1 MDTPKEKKEKEPAK
15 PSLLVYLK
23 VIFLTTI
30 ILFGVFVLN
39 NLAKRQSLDQTNFGE
54 SSIANVFSGKN
65 IKKALEQE
73 VRTNDAYKSASSELN
88 KTTANVL
95 GEATRIKD
103 QALEQ
108 GKEFVTDYVYEQT
121 VGSMV
126 ENMINRLPERQK
138 EKILENVCNNFLTN

>member
-30 ILFGVFVLN
+30 ILFGVIVLN
-39 NLAKRQSLDQTNFGE
+39 NLAKRQNQDQTNSGE
-54 SSIANVFSGKN
+54 SGVANLFTGKN
-65 IKKALEQE
+65 IKEALDNE
-73 VRTNDAYKSASSELN
+73 VRTNDAYKTASSELN

-103 QALEQ
+103 QDVEQ

-126 ENMINRLPERQK
+126 ENMINRLPERQRDK
-138 EKILENVCNNFLTN
+138 VLKNVCAQ

>member
-1 MDTPKEKKEKEPAK
+1 
-15 PSLLVYLK
+15 
-23 VIFLTTI
+23 
-30 ILFGVFVLN
+30 
-39 NLAKRQSLDQTNFGE
+39 GE
-54 SSIANVFSGKN
+54 SGVANLFTGKN
-65 IKKALEQE
+65 IKEALDNE
-73 VRTNDAYKSASSELN
+73 VRTNDAYKTASSELN

-126 ENMINRLPERQK
+126 ENMINRLPERQRDK
-138 EKILENVCNNFLTN
+138 VLKNVCAQ

>member
-30 ILFGVFVLN
+30 ILFGVIVLN
-39 NLAKRQSLDQTNFGE
+39 NLAKRQNQDQTNSGE
-54 SSIANVFSGKN
+54 SGVANLFTGKN
-65 IKKALEQE
+65 IKEALDNE
-73 VRTNDAYKSASSELN
+73 VRTNDAYKTASSELN

-126 ENMINRLPERQK
+126 ENMINRLPERQRDK
-138 EKILENVCNNFLTN
+138 VLKNVCAQ

>member
-1 MDTPKEKKEKEPAK
+1 MDTLKEKNVKEPAK

-30 ILFGVFVLN
+30 ILFGVIVLN
-39 NLAKRQSLDQTNFGE
+39 NLAKRQNQDQTNSGE
-54 SSIANVFSGKN
+54 SGVANLFTGKN
-65 IKKALEQE
+65 IKEALDNE
-73 VRTNDAYKSASSELN
+73 VRTNDAYKTASSELN

-103 QALEQ
+103 QAVEQ

-126 ENMINRLPERQK
+126 ENMINRLPERQRDK
-138 EKILENVCNNFLTN
+138 VLKNVCAQ

>member
-30 ILFGVFVLN
+30 ILFGVIVLN
-39 NLAKRQSLDQTNFGE
+39 NLAKRQNQDQTNSGE
-54 SSIANVFSGKN
+54 SGVANLFTGKN
-65 IKKALEQE
+65 IKEALDNE
-73 VRTNDAYKSASSELN
+73 VRTNDAYKTASSELN

-103 QALEQ
+103 QAVEQ

-126 ENMINRLPERQK
+126 ENMINRLPERQRDK
-138 EKILENVCNNFLTN
+138 VLKNVCAQ